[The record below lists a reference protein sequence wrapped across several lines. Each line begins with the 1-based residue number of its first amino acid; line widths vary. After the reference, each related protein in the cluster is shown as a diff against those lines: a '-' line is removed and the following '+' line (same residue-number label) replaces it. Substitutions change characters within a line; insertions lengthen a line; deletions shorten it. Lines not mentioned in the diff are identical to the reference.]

1 MKAVTVDAF
10 GPPESL
16 RWTEMPAPQPGA
28 GQVAIRVRA
37 AGLNFADTL
46 MVAGKYQV
54 KPDLPFV
61 PGMEVAGE
69 VIACGPGVT
78 RFRSGDRVMAVC
90 DSGAFAEQA
99 VAHESAVYAIPDGM
113 DFATAATFPIVY
125 GTAHLALGARGRL
138 KPGETLLVHGAAGG
152 VGLAAVEIGKRMG
165 ATVIATAGSAD
176 KLALARA
183 HGADHVIDY
192 TAGPFIDAVKGIGL
206 ADVVFDPVGGDV
218 FDQSLRCVN
227 WEARILVIGFAAGR
241 IPQAPANILL
251 VKNIDVVGVFWGAYR
266 RRAPEQVRS
275 GIETLL
281 GWWQESAL
289 KPHVSAR
296 FPADRAAEA
305 MAALLGRTTTGKV
318 ALILPD

>member
-1 MKAVTVDAF
+1 MKAVTVAEF

-16 RWTEMPAPQPGA
+16 RWAEMPAPQPGP

-61 PGMEVAGE
+61 PGMEAAGE
-69 VIACGPGVT
+69 VIACGAGVT
-78 RFRSGDRVMAVC
+78 RFRPGDRVMAVC

-99 VAHESAVYAIPDGM
+99 VAHESAVYAIPEAM

-165 ATVIATAGSAD
+165 ATVIATAGSAE

-192 TAGPFIDAVKGIGL
+192 TAGPFIDAVKDIGL
-206 ADVVFDPVGGDV
+206 ADAVFDPVGGDV

-251 VKNIDVVGVFWGAYR
+251 VKNVDVVGVFWGAYR
-266 RRAPEQVRS
+266 RRAPQQVRD
-275 GIETLL
+275 GIEELL
-281 GWWQESAL
+281 GWWREGAL
-289 KPHVSAR
+289 KPHVSMT
-296 FPADRAAEA
+296 FPAQRTAEA
-305 MAALLGRTTTGKV
+305 MAALLGRATTGKV
-318 ALILPD
+318 AIALEG